1 MDEGL
6 KNHVASISFFIGI
19 TYRQMAL
26 YDDAIIAYQ
35 HAIQL
40 NPYYSDSY
48 FNLANIFFEE
58 KKDFSKAESYYK
70 KALEVLDEANKI
82 QQFANLEDE
91 SPTKKLQNS
100 TNKLYE
106 GA

>member
-1 MDEGL
+1 L
-6 KNHVASISFFIGI
+6 
-19 TYRQMAL
+19 AL

-82 QQFANLEDE
+82 
-91 SPTKKLQNS
+91 
-100 TNKLYE
+100 
-106 GA
+106 